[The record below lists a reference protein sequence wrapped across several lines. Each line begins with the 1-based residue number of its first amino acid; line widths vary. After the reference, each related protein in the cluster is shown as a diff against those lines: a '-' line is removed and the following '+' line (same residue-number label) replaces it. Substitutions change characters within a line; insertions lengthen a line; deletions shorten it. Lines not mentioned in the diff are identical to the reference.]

1 MRYLLDSNVVS
12 ETRRRGAAPQVLT
25 WLESAPID
33 DLCVSVLVIGELRH
47 DIERLRTRDPRQ
59 AAILEPWLTDLRER
73 FDDRTIPV
81 DREIAEAWGPMR
93 AATRVPTVDGPL
105 AATAKVRGIV
115 VVTRNVADF
124 ACTGVAILNPWD
136 PPSP

>member
-1 MRYLLDSNVVS
+1 MRYLLDSNVIS
-12 ETRRRGAAPQVLT
+12 ETRRRRAAPQVLT

-47 DIERLRTRDPRQ
+47 GIERLRTRDPRQ

-81 DREIAEAWGPMR
+81 DREIAEAWGRMR
-93 AATRVPTVDGPL
+93 AATRVPTVDGLL
-105 AATAKVRGIV
+105 AATAKVRGLV

-124 ACTGVAILNPWD
+124 ARTGVAILNPWD